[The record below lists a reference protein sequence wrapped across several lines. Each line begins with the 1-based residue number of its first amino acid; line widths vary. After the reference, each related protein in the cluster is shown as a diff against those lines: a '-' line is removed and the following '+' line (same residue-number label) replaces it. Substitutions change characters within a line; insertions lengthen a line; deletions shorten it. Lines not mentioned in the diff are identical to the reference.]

1 MRAFVVVEDK
11 PLSRE
16 REESQHVRFCV
27 YIPPPSPHLS
37 FCPAYPAPPSYFM
50 NDRNSYLLKYDGLV
64 PVKEGAFKGHLSAEP
79 SETHLRH
86 LLRHLFGNRTDA
98 KMRGRAARADM
109 TRLYA
114 PHIMG
119 GIVAGH
125 LKRIEEVLRR
135 RSADSGHGGE
145 L

>member
-1 MRAFVVVEDK
+1 M
-11 PLSRE
+11 
-16 REESQHVRFCV
+16 
-27 YIPPPSPHLS
+27 PPPSPHPSLFLPCLS
-37 FCPAYPAPPSYFM
+37 RPPSYFM

-64 PVKEGAFKGHLSAEP
+64 PVKEGAFKGHLWAEP

-86 LLRHLFGNRTDA
+86 LLRHVFGNRTDA
-98 KMRGRAARADM
+98 QTRGRAARADM

-125 LKRIEEVLRR
+125 LKRIEAVLHR